1 MPKLDGRE
9 KSMAKIILDPG
20 HVEGYNRGAVSGYY
34 EGTAMYHYAYRLA
47 DKLRAAGLD
56 VGITRTKITD
66 NPSLTARGKQAK
78 GADMFVSLH
87 SNAASSASANGV
99 TVFYSIKRN
108 ADKPHATKWCNELAG
123 LINGGTRARGASTRK
138 GSGNWD
144 YYTVIQSAVA
154 AGCPHVFLIEHGF
167 HSNKKECTWL
177 MQPANME
184 AMATLECGLICDILG
199 VKASGGTTH
208 APASFGQKMVNTPDD
223 TLNVRD
229 AANVN
234 GKKLGALKDRSL
246 VEVYG
251 LAGNGWVLIQQGSLR
266 GWVNG
271 KYLVEPEKTFAPY
284 IVRVTADALN
294 IRKGPG
300 TNYDVAGCIRDKGS
314 YTIIG
319 EQDGWGRLKSGA
331 GWISL
336 AYTTKVG
343 DADAKPELTRILKL
357 TSPNMRGEDVRWAQA
372 RLNALGY
379 NCGTPDGIF
388 GPNTDKAVK
397 AFQRANGLSQ
407 DGDIGPKTWAKL

>member
-1 MPKLDGRE
+1 
-9 KSMAKIILDPG
+9 MAKIILDPG
-20 HVEGYNRGAVSGYY
+20 HVEGYNKGAVSGYY
-34 EGTAMYHYAYRLA
+34 EGTAMYHYAHLLA
-47 DKLRAAGLD
+47 DKLRAAGME
-56 VGITRTKITD
+56 VGVTRTKITD

-78 GADMFVSLH
+78 GADMLVSLH

-99 TVFYSIKRN
+99 TVFYSIKRGG
-108 ADKPHATKWCNELAG
+108 DKVHAAALSEGLAG
-123 LINGGTRARGASTRK
+123 LINGGTRDRGANTRK
-138 GSGNWD
+138 GRGGGEPSP
-144 YYTVIQSAVA
+144 VIQAAVA

-184 AMATLECGLICDILG
+184 AMATLECGLLCDILG
-199 VKASGGTTH
+199 VKASGGT
-208 APASFGQKMVNTPDD
+208 AQEPASMGQKMVNTPGD

-229 AANVN
+229 EANAK
-234 GKKLGALKDRSL
+234 GTKLGELAHGST

-251 LAGNGWVLIQQGSLR
+251 LADNGWALIQQGSLR

-300 TNYDVAGCIRDKGS
+300 TNYDVAGCVRDKGS

-336 AYTTKVG
+336 AYTTKAG

-357 TSPNMRGEDVRWAQA
+357 TSPNMRGDDVRWAQE
-372 RLNALGY
+372 RLNELGY
-379 NCGTPDGIF
+379 NCGKADGIF
-388 GPNTDKAVK
+388 GQGTDKAVK

>member
-1 MPKLDGRE
+1 
-9 KSMAKIILDPG
+9 MAKIILDPG

-34 EGTAMYHYAYRLA
+34 EGTAMYHYAYLLA

-99 TVFYSIKRN
+99 TVFYSIKRGG
-108 ADKPHATKWCNELAG
+108 DKVHAAALSKGLAG
-123 LINGGTRARGASTRK
+123 LINGGTRDRGANTSK
-138 GSGNWD
+138 GSGDWD
-144 YYTVIQSAVA
+144 YYTVIQAAVA

-271 KYLVEPEKTFAPY
+271 KYLAEPKKTFEPY

-314 YTIIG
+314 YTIVD

-336 AYTTKVG
+336 AYTTKAG
-343 DADAKPELTRILKL
+343 DAGTKPELTRILKL
-357 TSPNMRGEDVRWAQA
+357 TSPNMRGEDVRWAQE
-372 RLNALGY
+372 RLNELGY